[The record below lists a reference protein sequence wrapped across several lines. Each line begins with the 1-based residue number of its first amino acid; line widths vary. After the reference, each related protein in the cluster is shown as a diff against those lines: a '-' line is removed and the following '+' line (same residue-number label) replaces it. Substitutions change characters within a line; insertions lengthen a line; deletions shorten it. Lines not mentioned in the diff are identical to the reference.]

1 MTLLLKCY
9 HSYHSNVLRVF
20 LAWTIKTRTK
30 MVRTKY
36 MVREIHPVFLD
47 SLPVLFLPVL
57 FLPVFLGPLPVH
69 PDFLCPLVGLKKNVY
84 IRRIIKTFLT
94 ISHVES
100 TIQWRRTRRRRYWW
114 GCWRNFL
121 NFANNLIRRELVLVV
136 FRLILLCSSLLLQAV
151 NRAVNRALNGEPLR
165 LVLSLSTQTLF

>member
-57 FLPVFLGPLPVH
+57 FLPVLFLPVLFLPVFLGPVFLGPLPVH

-100 TIQWRRTRRRRYWW
+100 TIQWRRTRRRRY
-114 GCWRNFL
+114 
-121 NFANNLIRRELVLVV
+121 
-136 FRLILLCSSLLLQAV
+136 
-151 NRAVNRALNGEPLR
+151 
-165 LVLSLSTQTLF
+165 

>member
-47 SLPVLFLPVL
+47 SLPVLFLPVLFLPVLFLPVL

-100 TIQWRRTRRRRYWW
+100 TIQWRRTRRRRY
-114 GCWRNFL
+114 
-121 NFANNLIRRELVLVV
+121 
-136 FRLILLCSSLLLQAV
+136 
-151 NRAVNRALNGEPLR
+151 
-165 LVLSLSTQTLF
+165 